1 MRIVIDCN
9 VLVSAALTDGV
20 CRLAVAEAI
29 GNHDIL
35 LSEDILDEYREVA
48 DRPKFPPA
56 VQSRM
61 HALIE
66 KVAAQASVVA
76 FDRSVPAP
84 DIADVDDAV
93 YVIVAITSPADA
105 IVTGNTAHFTAPS
118 YGRALVVSP
127 REFLDMVGA

>member
-9 VLVSAALTDGV
+9 ILVSAALTAGT
-20 CRLAVAEAI
+20 CRLVIAEAI
-29 GNHDIL
+29 KNHDIF
-35 LSEDILDEYREVA
+35 LSEEILSEYREVA

-56 VQSRM
+56 VRSRM

-66 KVAAQASVVA
+66 EVAARSASIPL
-76 FDRSVPAP
+76 DRSTPIP
-84 DIADVDDAV
+84 DIADEDDAV
-93 YVIVAITSPADA
+93 YVIVAITSHADA
-105 IVTGNTAHFTAPS
+105 IVTGDTAHFTAPS